1 MATTDFPDFVIDE
14 AGNIHYLI
22 LPPVGRGGQ
31 GIVLRTRNPHVAVK
45 LLGGF
50 AQDGHEASTRGAN
63 ASKGLWDRLNDA
75 SAPVLHDSPQARA
88 ALRERLED
96 VRALPLRGLHLA
108 QPLSMLREHP
118 GYTMELLTDM
128 VPMRSLIAPPSTL
141 KVAAFYRETGGLRRR
156 LDLLSKAAA
165 LLARLHDEPLVYADV
180 SPNNLFV
187 SGEAESSEV
196 WLIDLD
202 NLDYPASRTA
212 AVFTPGFGAPEVV
225 SGRAGMTTLSDAY
238 AFAVLAFYVLAQVH
252 PFLGDYVE
260 EGGWEDEDR
269 EALAFAGGLPWVE
282 DPDDDSNATG
292 QGIPRAIV
300 LSRPLR
306 DRFHRT
312 FGPGRMDR
320 TQRPGLA
327 EWADVLRQSAD
338 GTVRCPNCE
347 STFYV
352 TAGKCPFCPAH
363 PAPRFIHM
371 QVNRWD
377 PDIDDLHGSAVS
389 KKSVWHRMIDAE
401 PGSSTDI
408 RRHVVT
414 PVASGGDDPPALRI
428 RVLRSG
434 IEVTPLSGLTL
445 YVVHEGRF
453 VPVTHDKT
461 LPMPFEGKE
470 VYLHFGAPDRPH
482 RMAALRYYGSRP

>member
-1 MATTDFPDFVIDE
+1 MATNEFPDFVIDE

-22 LPPVGRGGQ
+22 LPPIGRGGQ
-31 GIVLRTRNPHVAVK
+31 GIVVRTRNPHIAVK
-45 LLGGF
+45 LLGG
-50 AQDGHEASTRGAN
+50 ATTLERGADPRRAN
-63 ASKGLWDRLNDA
+63 ASQGLWDGLNDTA
-75 SAPVLHDSPQARA
+75 APAVHDSPQARA

-96 VRALPLRGLHLA
+96 VRVLPLRGLHLA
-108 QPLSMLREHP
+108 QPLSMLREYP

-128 VPMRSLIAPPSTL
+128 VPMRSLITPPATP
-141 KVAAFYRETGGLRRR
+141 KPAAFYRETGGLRRR
-156 LDLLSKAAA
+156 LELLSKAAA
-165 LLARLHDEPLVYADV
+165 LLARLHDEPLVYADI

-187 SGEAESSEV
+187 SGETGSSEV

-202 NLDYPASRTA
+202 NLDYPGSRNA

-225 SGRAGMTTLSDAY
+225 TGRAGVTTLSDAY
-238 AFAVLAFYVLAQVH
+238 AFSVLAFYVLAQVH

-269 EALAFAGGLPWVE
+269 EALAFSGELPWIE
-282 DPDDDSNATG
+282 DPDDDSNATS
-292 QGIPRAIV
+292 QGIPRAFV

-306 DRFHRT
+306 DCFHRT
-312 FGPGRMDR
+312 FGPGRKDR
-320 TQRPGLA
+320 MQRPGLA

-338 GTVRCPNCE
+338 GTVRCPDCE

-352 TAGKCPFCPAH
+352 TAGNCPFCPAH

-377 PDIDDLHGSAVS
+377 PDIDDLYGSAIGT
-389 KKSVWHRMIDAE
+389 KPVWHRMIDAE
-401 PGSSTDI
+401 PGSVTDI
-408 RRHVVT
+408 CRNVVT
-414 PVASGGDDPPALRI
+414 PIASGNEDPPALRI

-434 IEVTPLSGLTL
+434 IEVAPLSGQAL
-445 YVVHEGRF
+445 YVVHGSSF
-453 VPVTHDKT
+453 VPIMHEKT
-461 LPMPFEGKE
+461 LPMPLEGKE